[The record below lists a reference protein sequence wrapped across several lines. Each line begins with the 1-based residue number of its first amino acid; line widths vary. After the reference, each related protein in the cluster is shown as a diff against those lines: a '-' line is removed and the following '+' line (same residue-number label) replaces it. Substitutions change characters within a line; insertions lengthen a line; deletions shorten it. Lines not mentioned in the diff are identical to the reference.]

1 MSIKI
6 EHRIGI
12 RAPAD
17 TIWELI
23 YDVASWPEWNPLYP
37 RAEGQVRIGGKLALV
52 HGLPMPGPSV
62 IEPTVLDWVPREQLH
77 WRRTLASG
85 FIKTIRYVEIETL
98 TESGCIVSNGEL
110 FEGSL
115 VPYVLRGKGGT
126 IRRAFAAMN
135 EALKE
140 TAEARWRA
148 GAASTT
154 SEP

>member
-23 YDVASWPEWNPLYP
+23 YDVASWPQWNPLYSH
-37 RAEGQVRIGGKLALV
+37 AEGQVRIGGKLKLV
-52 HGLPMPGPSV
+52 HGLPVPGPTV
-62 IEPTVLDWVPREQLH
+62 IEPTVLDWVPLEQLH
-77 WRRTLASG
+77 WRRALASG
-85 FIKTIRYVEIETL
+85 FIKTIRYVEIEAL
-98 TESGCIVSNGEL
+98 TETGCIVSNGEL

-115 VPYVLRGKGGT
+115 VPFVLRGKGGT

-140 TAEARWRA
+140 AAEARWQA
-148 GAASTT
+148 QVGATT